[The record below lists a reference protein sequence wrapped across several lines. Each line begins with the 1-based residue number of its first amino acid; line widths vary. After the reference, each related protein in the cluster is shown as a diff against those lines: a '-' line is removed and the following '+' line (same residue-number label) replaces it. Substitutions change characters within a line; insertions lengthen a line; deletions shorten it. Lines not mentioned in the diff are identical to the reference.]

1 MELEQN
7 TADNK
12 KTPKNYVVFID
23 ESGDL
28 GKSVNSDPYLVF
40 AASVTNKPEEFTKIV
55 DKYSLNASESI
66 ELKFSTTSYHTRM
79 SILSEINKVN
89 PDIYSAVVV
98 KSNKR
103 WGKGKDLYHL
113 AIKEFTERILDV
125 PEDRNYYFLLDKH
138 SAISTDENP
147 NLGCEICKEI
157 ATKKGKNI
165 GCKIVD
171 SKNTKPIQAHDFVV
185 GAIGSAYNKS
195 DSKYVKKLKKVS
207 YTEGEGYYVNEEY
220 KNE

>member
-1 MELEQN
+1 M
-7 TADNK
+7 
-12 KTPKNYVVFID
+12 
-23 ESGDL
+23 
-28 GKSVNSDPYLVF
+28 SV
-40 AASVTNKPEEFTKIV
+40 
-55 DKYSLNASESI
+55 
-66 ELKFSTTSYHTRM
+66 
-79 SILSEINKVN
+79 LSEINKVD

-113 AIKEFTERILDV
+113 ALKEFIEQILDV
-125 PEDRNYYFLLDKH
+125 SENRNYYFLLDKH

-165 GCKIVD
+165 ECKIVD

-195 DSKYVKKLKKVS
+195 DFKYVKKLKKAE
-207 YTEGEGYYVNEEY
+207 YRYGDGYYIINEY
-220 KNE
+220 SQNRK